1 MKDTYYF
8 QHDYEPTSDPKM
20 VALLGDHGAV
30 GYGIYWRIVEMLHS
44 DTEHKLPHKK
54 YIYLALAKQMLTSVE
69 QIEAIVNFAI
79 QECELLKSDG
89 EYFWSD
95 RVIRNIERRNDIS
108 KKRSKAGKA
117 SARAKQVLT
126 SVEQNS
132 TNANKGKERK
142 VNKRKVNKSSDF
154 ADDSTE
160 FILAKHLY
168 SLMKKNDPNAKEPD
182 FQKWA
187 ANIDRL
193 MRIDGRDPQII
204 KRVLDWSQNHSFWKS
219 NILSTTKLREQ
230 FPKLLLQMQGG
241 TSGSKPTDGIRTNTS
256 KYDVYE

>member
-142 VNKRKVNKSSDF
+142 VKEIYIYPKS
-154 ADDSTE
+154 ADA
-160 FILAKHLY
+160 IKKHLESDYNQNPGKYNILKLRDMAYVAELYFNDRSSKEWQNGEQPIRRWQNDAVNY
-168 SLMKKNDPNAKEPD
+168 SLKCDSNGGFP
-182 FQKWA
+182 
-187 ANIDRL
+187 
-193 MRIDGRDPQII
+193 
-204 KRVLDWSQNHSFWKS
+204 KREK
-219 NILSTTKLREQ
+219 TLREQ
-230 FPKLLLQMQGG
+230 IEELPRL
-241 TSGSKPTDGIRTNTS
+241 
-256 KYDVYE
+256 